1 MALFSPI
8 RSNQCGFCCCC
19 GRCMMYVSV
28 LIFYTDK
35 YRTAFFLLASY
46 KLLYNGALF
55 STTFCS
61 VFCVLLLAFCYMYQL
76 LYSPRAIILKYYS
89 TVSVIEL
96 IIKNGIRFFSVV
108 FVVVIVSLSISIPY
122 LFSRFVSCHVKDTPF
137 VMRTSLR
144 LCVKW
149 AKFWRK

>member
-96 IIKNGIRFFSVV
+96 IIKNGIRFFCIRRCHCLALY
-108 FVVVIVSLSISIPY
+108 FNSISFQSI
-122 LFSRFVSCHVKDTPF
+122 RFVSC
-137 VMRTSLR
+137 
-144 LCVKW
+144 
-149 AKFWRK
+149 

>member
-19 GRCMMYVSV
+19 GCCMMYVSV

-96 IIKNGIRFFSVV
+96 IIKNGIRFF
-108 FVVVIVSLSISIPY
+108 FRCIRRCHCLALYFNSISFQSI
-122 LFSRFVSCHVKDTPF
+122 RFVSC
-137 VMRTSLR
+137 
-144 LCVKW
+144 
-149 AKFWRK
+149 